1 VIDHAIALL
10 MLELVI
16 GGLILISFAEKRSIK
31 PPSLRDVRREGL
43 TATIGGRRMAAN
55 FDQPKAE

>member
-1 VIDHAIALL
+1 MSLGFVFVTFV

-31 PPSLRDVRREGL
+31 PPSLRDVRRGGL
-43 TATIGGRRMAAN
+43 TGNHWRPTL
-55 FDQPKAE
+55 